1 MCFAPGT
8 LQCRKAPTTLFP
20 ILVPLRDGMVTHL
33 EESLSE
39 SLEKDSV
46 MDRDA
51 VDVDLVELG
60 CCISFSMVCFVGEE
74 SWLL

>member
-1 MCFAPGT
+1 
-8 LQCRKAPTTLFP
+8 
-20 ILVPLRDGMVTHL
+20 MVTHL

-74 SWLL
+74 LWLL